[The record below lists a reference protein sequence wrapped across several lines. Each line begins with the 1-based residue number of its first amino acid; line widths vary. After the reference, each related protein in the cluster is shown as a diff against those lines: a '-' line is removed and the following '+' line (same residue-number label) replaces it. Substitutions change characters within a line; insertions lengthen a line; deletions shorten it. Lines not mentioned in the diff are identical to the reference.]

1 MILTGMLV
9 YLPPTTRVAAAMIV
23 CLASIVLLNLYQPH
37 TDRTVFWV
45 VEGSYLLTMI
55 KFVTTTYR
63 GIYGSVSEHESLVL
77 GWFLIG
83 LDIFMYATAAVCM
96 LFLFVKAKEAAST
109 NTATEGALAAE
120 RSMPKRR
127 ISLTSIQVQKA
138 VSHYKAIDVSKRAE
152 AARTAHVASVSIR
165 RANAAVRLRQRLHA
179 RRTKL
184 QVKENSLSSG
194 CQTNAN
200 IETGLG

>member
-9 YLPPTTRVAAAMIV
+9 YLPPTTRVAAAIIV
-23 CLASIVLLNLYQPH
+23 CLASIILLNLYEPH

-127 ISLTSIQVQKA
+127 ISLTSIQVQRA
-138 VSHYKAIDVSKRAE
+138 VSHFKAIDVSERAK

-165 RANAAVRLRQRLHA
+165 RANAAVRLRQRLRA

>member
-1 MILTGMLV
+1 
-9 YLPPTTRVAAAMIV
+9 
-23 CLASIVLLNLYQPH
+23 
-37 TDRTVFWV
+37 
-45 VEGSYLLTMI
+45 MI

-127 ISLTSIQVQKA
+127 ISLTSIQVKSA

-152 AARTAHVASVSIR
+152 AARTAHAASVSNR
-165 RANAAVRLRQRLHA
+165 RADAAVRLRQRLRA
-179 RRTKL
+179 RRIKL
-184 QVKENSLSSG
+184 QVKENSSG

>member
-1 MILTGMLV
+1 MGILTGMLV

-23 CLASIVLLNLYQPH
+23 CLASIVLLNLYEPH

-83 LDIFMYATAAVCM
+83 LDIVMYATAAVCM

-120 RSMPKRR
+120 RSMRKRR
-127 ISLTSIQVQKA
+127 ISLTSIQVQRA
-138 VSHYKAIDVSKRAE
+138 VSHFKAIDISESAK

-184 QVKENSLSSG
+184 QVKENSSG
-194 CQTNAN
+194 
-200 IETGLG
+200 